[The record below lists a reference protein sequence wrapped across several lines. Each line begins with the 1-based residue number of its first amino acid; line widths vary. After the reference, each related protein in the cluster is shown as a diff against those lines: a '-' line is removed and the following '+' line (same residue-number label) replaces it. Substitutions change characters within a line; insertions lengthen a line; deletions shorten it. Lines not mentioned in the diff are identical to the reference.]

1 MFSRLF
7 AFVAALTIV
16 AAGSLAFTA
25 SAHQAGPEAAAKPAR
40 VIQLETVVVTA
51 KRLPAEAR

>member
-7 AFVAALTIV
+7 AFVAALAIV

-25 SAHQAGPEAAAKPAR
+25 SAHQAAPEPPRSRCA
-40 VIQLETVVVTA
+40 
-51 KRLPAEAR
+51 

>member
-7 AFVAALTIV
+7 AFVAALAIV

-25 SAHQAGPEAAAKPAR
+25 SAHQAAPEVAAKPAR

-51 KRLPAEAR
+51 RRLPAEAR